1 MQAVAMAFLN
11 PIEWQHASYI
21 LRALQPT
28 EDRVALGD
36 EGVTLD
42 DIQGVIGTMAHVM
55 ASAHLRSSGRQGSAI
70 ADELIAFGEA
80 RTRWGDGLVEAAQAC
95 ADAVNSDWR
104 TYCKAYDDGAFAGA
118 AAPRAGKHSA

>member
-1 MQAVAMAFLN
+1 MQAVSRAFLN
-11 PIEWQHASYI
+11 PLEWQHSSYI

-28 EDRVALGD
+28 EDRVALGS

-42 DIQGVIGTMAHVM
+42 DVQGVIGNMGHVM

-80 RTRWGDGLVEAAQAC
+80 RTHWCARLIEAAQAC
-95 ADAVNSDWR
+95 ADDVNSDWR
-104 TYCKAYDDGAFAGA
+104 ACSVTYDDEAFENYGASKAKRHPA
-118 AAPRAGKHSA
+118 